1 MQWEAGEI
9 TSMWTRWRCGTRSR
23 SVDVIQG
30 VQQEVTYQIF
40 LLGHPV
46 DFRFSFC
53 SDQDK
58 WMDLA
63 PMLQKRGKLGLVGL
77 SSEYDSSLLAIG
89 GVSGFRQSDNLNTIE
104 R

>member
-1 MQWEAGEI
+1 
-9 TSMWTRWRCGTRSR
+9 
-23 SVDVIQG
+23 
-30 VQQEVTYQIF
+30 
-40 LLGHPV
+40 
-46 DFRFSFC
+46 
-53 SDQDK
+53 
-58 WMDLA
+58 MDLA